1 MSKKPSKSTEQEK
14 PKTRYDRKM
23 EARRKEAAREK
34 RNSMIF
40 RIICIAIVVAI
51 VGTAGYFGVTKY
63 LDYRTATKDLYLSVG
78 DHQLTKLEYDYY
90 FNTTVN
96 NYVNTYSY
104 YLSYIGLDT
113 TQPFDEQQYSEDM
126 TWQEYFEEATIT
138 QIQQEYA
145 LLDDASANAFE
156 YDTSEDYNNFVT
168 NAKTTAKESQVTL
181 QNYYKTLFG
190 DYANQWNVKP
200 FMENSY
206 TASAYYDKL
215 LEDHTPTD
223 DEITDYYEKH
233 KADYDKVSFYN
244 FTFDPAN
251 YTDTT
256 GEDVSDDDDT
266 TSDDSTDTSNE
277 ATETEDTDTS
287 NETED
292 NDASDDDT
300 TTNSADASTAR
311 TLAEEM
317 VSRLEDGEDFED
329 LCYEY
334 AIDDA
339 KANYESEDAEY
350 SLTEGM
356 TCSST
361 NISYSDWL
369 SDESRKAGDI
379 TIIEDSTTGA
389 CYVLKFVSRT
399 YDESCLDTISSTL
412 STEAVNEYLD
422 ALLEGKYEAVDLKGE
437 ISYLTSSE
445 EDASESSEDTS
456 DTESLLDTSIIE

>member
-40 RIICIAIVVAI
+40 RIICIAFVVAI
-51 VGTAGYFGVTKY
+51 VGTTGYFGVTKY
-63 LDYRTATKDLYLSVG
+63 VDYRTATKDLYLSVG

-156 YDTSEDYNNFVT
+156 YDTSEDYDNFVT

-223 DEITDYYEKH
+223 DEITDYYEEH
-233 KADYDKVSFYN
+233 KADYDKVSFYS

-251 YTDTT
+251 YTETT
-256 GEDVSDDDDT
+256 E
-266 TSDDSTDTSNE
+266 
-277 ATETEDTDTS
+277 
-287 NETED
+287 ED
-292 NDASDDDT
+292 NAASDDDT

-334 AIDDA
+334 ATDDA
-339 KANYESEDAEY
+339 KANYESEDTEY

-379 TIIEDSTTGA
+379 TIIEDSTTGT

-399 YDESCLDTISSTL
+399 YDESCPDTISSTL

-422 ALLEGKYEAVDLKGE
+422 TLLEGKYEAVDLKGE

-445 EDASESSEDTS
+445 EESDSEDTS

>member
-63 LDYRTATKDLYLSVG
+63 LDYRTVTKDLYLSVG

-113 TQPFDEQQYSEDM
+113 TQPLDEQQYSEDM

-156 YDTSEDYNNFVT
+156 YDASEDYNNFVT
-168 NAKTTAKESQVTL
+168 NAKATAKESQVTL

-223 DEITDYYEKH
+223 DEITDYYEEH
-233 KADYDKVSFYN
+233 KADYDKVSFYS

-251 YTDTT
+251 YTETT
-256 GEDVSDDDDT
+256 E
-266 TSDDSTDTSNE
+266 
-277 ATETEDTDTS
+277 
-287 NETED
+287 ED
-292 NDASDDDT
+292 NAASDDDT

-334 AIDDA
+334 ATDDA
-339 KANYESEDAEY
+339 KANYESEDTEY

>member
-156 YDTSEDYNNFVT
+156 YDTSEDYDNFVT

-223 DEITDYYEKH
+223 DEITDYYEEH
-233 KADYDKVSFYN
+233 KADYDKVSFYS

-251 YTDTT
+251 YTETT
-256 GEDVSDDDDT
+256 GED
-266 TSDDSTDTSNE
+266 N
-277 ATETEDTDTS
+277 A
-287 NETED
+287 
-292 NDASDDDT
+292 ASDDDT

-334 AIDDA
+334 ATDDA
-339 KANYESEDAEY
+339 KANYESEDTEY

-399 YDESCLDTISSTL
+399 YDESCPDTISSTL

-422 ALLEGKYEAVDLKGE
+422 TLLEGKYEAVDLKGE

-445 EDASESSEDTS
+445 EESDSEDTS

>member
-40 RIICIAIVVAI
+40 RIICIAFVVAI

-63 LDYRTATKDLYLSVG
+63 VDYRTATKDLYLSVG

-156 YDTSEDYNNFVT
+156 YDTSEDYDNFVT

-223 DEITDYYEKH
+223 DEITDYYEEH
-233 KADYDKVSFYN
+233 KADYDKVSFYS

-251 YTDTT
+251 YTETT
-256 GEDVSDDDDT
+256 GED
-266 TSDDSTDTSNE
+266 N
-277 ATETEDTDTS
+277 A
-287 NETED
+287 
-292 NDASDDDT
+292 ASDDDT

-334 AIDDA
+334 ATDDA
-339 KANYESEDAEY
+339 KANYESEDTEY

-399 YDESCLDTISSTL
+399 YDESCPDTISSTL

-422 ALLEGKYEAVDLKGE
+422 TLLEGKYEAVDLKGE

-445 EDASESSEDTS
+445 EESDSEDTS

>member
-156 YDTSEDYNNFVT
+156 YDTSEDYDNFVT

-223 DEITDYYEKH
+223 DEITDYYEEH
-233 KADYDKVSFYN
+233 KADYDKVSFYS

-251 YTDTT
+251 YTETT
-256 GEDVSDDDDT
+256 GED
-266 TSDDSTDTSNE
+266 N
-277 ATETEDTDTS
+277 A
-287 NETED
+287 
-292 NDASDDDT
+292 ASDDDT

-399 YDESCLDTISSTL
+399 YDESCPDTISSTL

>member
-156 YDTSEDYNNFVT
+156 YDTSEDYDNFVT

-223 DEITDYYEKH
+223 DEITDYYEEH
-233 KADYDKVSFYN
+233 KADYDKVSFYS

-251 YTDTT
+251 YTETT
-256 GEDVSDDDDT
+256 GED
-266 TSDDSTDTSNE
+266 N
-277 ATETEDTDTS
+277 A
-287 NETED
+287 
-292 NDASDDDT
+292 ASDDDT

-334 AIDDA
+334 ATDDA
-339 KANYESEDAEY
+339 KANYESEDTEY

-399 YDESCLDTISSTL
+399 YDESCPDTISSTL

-422 ALLEGKYEAVDLKGE
+422 TLLEGKYEVVDLKGE

-445 EDASESSEDTS
+445 EESDSEDTS

>member
-40 RIICIAIVVAI
+40 RIICIAIVVAL

-63 LDYRTATKDLYLSVG
+63 LDYRTATKDPYLSVG

-156 YDTSEDYNNFVT
+156 YDTSEDYDNFVT
-168 NAKTTAKESQVTL
+168 NARTTAKESQVTL

-206 TASAYYDKL
+206 IASAYYDKL
-215 LEDHTPTD
+215 LEDYTPTD
-223 DEITDYYEKH
+223 DEITDYYEEH
-233 KADYDKVSFYN
+233 KADYDKVSFYS

-251 YTDTT
+251 YTETT
-256 GEDVSDDDDT
+256 GED
-266 TSDDSTDTSNE
+266 N
-277 ATETEDTDTS
+277 A
-287 NETED
+287 
-292 NDASDDDT
+292 ASDDDT

-334 AIDDA
+334 ATDDA
-339 KANYESEDAEY
+339 KANYESEDTEY

-399 YDESCLDTISSTL
+399 YDENCLDTISSTL

>member
-113 TQPFDEQQYSEDM
+113 TQPLDEQQYSEDM

-156 YDTSEDYNNFVT
+156 YDTSEDYDNFVT

-223 DEITDYYEKH
+223 DEITDYYEEH
-233 KADYDKVSFYN
+233 KADYDKVSFYS

-251 YTDTT
+251 YTETT
-256 GEDVSDDDDT
+256 GED
-266 TSDDSTDTSNE
+266 N
-277 ATETEDTDTS
+277 A
-287 NETED
+287 
-292 NDASDDDT
+292 ASDDDT

-399 YDESCLDTISSTL
+399 YDESCPDTISSTL

-437 ISYLTSSE
+437 ISYLTNSE
-445 EDASESSEDTS
+445 EESDSEDTS